1 MMRSAALVVAVVL
14 GVASVGADVMGDA
27 RVDEYQVKAA
37 FLYNFAKFVE
47 WPQRDAPRTSF
58 VLGIAAN
65 DRIVEVVDTV
75 VRGKTVHGRPLQL
88 RTLRP
93 GEDPSDCDMLFV
105 TDAED
110 RQAGDLVRRARDG
123 GVLTVGEGDL
133 FLRDGGMIR
142 FVAEGNRVRFQIN
155 AAGARAAGF
164 TISSQLLSLALP

>member
-1 MMRSAALVVAVVL
+1 MRLAPLLVAILL
-14 GVASVGADVMGDA
+14 GVAPLGADVMEDA

-37 FLYNFAKFVE
+37 FLYNFAKFIE
-47 WPQRDAPRTSF
+47 WPRRDARRTSF

-65 DRIVEVVDTV
+65 DRIVEVVEGV
-75 VRGKTVHGRPLQL
+75 VRGKTVHGRPLEL

-93 GEDPSDCDMLFV
+93 GEDPRACDMLFV
-105 TDAED
+105 TVDED
-110 RQAGDLVRRARDG
+110 RHDADIVRQARDG
-123 GVLTVGEGDL
+123 AVLTIGEGNL

-155 AAGARAAGF
+155 AASAREAGF